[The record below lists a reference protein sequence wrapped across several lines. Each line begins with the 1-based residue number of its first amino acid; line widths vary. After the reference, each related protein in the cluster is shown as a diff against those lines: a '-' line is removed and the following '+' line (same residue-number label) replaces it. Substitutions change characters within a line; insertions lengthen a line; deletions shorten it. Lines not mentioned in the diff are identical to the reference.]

1 MELALWII
9 AILLF
14 LIYLL
19 LRQAVQLLRKDL
31 PKLIRVASDLNVER
45 LDQVTERVED
55 VRGSI
60 DSLALNSSHQLE
72 R

>member
-9 AILLF
+9 AILLL

-19 LRQAVQLLRKDL
+19 LRQAVKLLRKDL
-31 PKLIRVASDLNVER
+31 PKLIKVASDLNVER
-45 LDQVTERVED
+45 LDQVAERVED

-60 DSLALNSSHQLE
+60 DTLASNRSHQLE

>member
-1 MELALWII
+1 MEFALWII
-9 AILLF
+9 AVLLL

-31 PKLIRVASDLNVER
+31 PKLIKVASDLNVER
-45 LDQVTERVED
+45 LDQVAERVED

-60 DSLALNSSHQLE
+60 DTLASNRSHQLE

>member
-1 MELALWII
+1 MELALWVI
-9 AILLF
+9 AILLL

-60 DSLALNSSHQLE
+60 HSLVLNRSHELE

>member
-9 AILLF
+9 AILLL

-31 PKLIRVASDLNVER
+31 PKLIKVASDLNVER
-45 LDQVTERVED
+45 LDQVAERVED

-60 DSLALNSSHQLE
+60 DTLASNRSHQLE
-72 R
+72 H

>member
-9 AILLF
+9 AVLLL

-19 LRQAVQLLRKDL
+19 LCQAVQLLRKDL

-45 LDQVTERVED
+45 LDQVAERVED
-55 VRGSI
+55 VRGSV
-60 DSLALNSSHQLE
+60 DSLATNRSHQLE
-72 R
+72 G

>member
-9 AILLF
+9 AILLL

-19 LRQAVQLLRKDL
+19 LRQAVLLLRKDL
-31 PKLIRVASDLNVER
+31 PKLIKVASDLNVER
-45 LDQVTERVED
+45 LDQVAERVED

-60 DSLALNSSHQLE
+60 DTLASNRSHQLE